1 MIWPTR
7 SHLNFTG
14 VSEFKLSSLIH
25 SMSGEDF
32 KNLDF
37 YIDQNHENSEI
48 LESLKKYSPDK
59 VKLFTDDE
67 SYYLSF
73 KDGYLCI
80 LFGNQ
85 KPIKVDFLSPALRKI
100 FGQISK
106 KDIFCKAL
114 GFKDEVNCIY
124 DLTAGFGQDTFSV
137 SKFVNQVV
145 WVERN
150 PLVCL
155 LLDDGL
161 RRLKIQYPDLS
172 SKFKIIYKDGLE
184 FLKIESIEDKSTLY
198 FDFMF
203 ENKKS
208 KSNKEMSFLKH
219 ITDGQTPIDIATYI
233 HDSVLLSKKRIVLK
247 AKGFESEKI
256 KPKHFFAGKTVSY
269 FVF

>member
-1 MIWPTR
+1 
-7 SHLNFTG
+7 
-14 VSEFKLSSLIH
+14 
-25 SMSGEDF
+25 MSGEDF
-32 KNLDF
+32 NDLNF
-37 YIDQNHENSEI
+37 YIDTNHEESEI
-48 LESLKKYSPDK
+48 LEILKEYSPDK
-59 VKLFTDDE
+59 VRSFCVDE
-67 SYYLSF
+67 NYYLSF
-73 KDGYLCI
+73 KDDSLCI

-114 GFKDEVNCIY
+114 GLKDEVNCVY

-161 RRLKIQYPDLS
+161 RRLKIQYPDLG

-184 FLKIESIEDKSTLY
+184 FLNSELIEEKSTLY

-219 ITDGQTPIDIATYI
+219 ITMNQSSINIPAYI
-233 HDSVLLSKKRIVLK
+233 NDSVLLTKKRIVLK
-247 AKGFESEKI
+247 AKSFESEKI
-256 KPKHFFAGKTVSY
+256 KPKHIFEGKTVSY